1 VLAAIE
7 RPANYCTSFAPYP
20 GILCLVAV
28 MLVMIHRAPC
38 LKAIFR
44 LRHCPI
50 PDGGRKCINACHFTC
65 RRHSR
70 HLKDLCSRSESSG
83 ALPLAVV
90 LLCSPAMSS
99 SSSSSSSSTKF
110 PVATPEESLR
120 PPRPFFLES
129 SGAPDH
135 EGTPAGSR
143 PPSQPRGSTSGHLR
157 PQDRQGSSISSIISS
172 GAATPANPF
181 STPVMEATNA
191 LSAPPSVI
199 SFSLGDAAATGF
211 GDAHRRISA
220 HSSVENSAV
229 DLQQR
234 QSATPREAFSSPR
247 PRPVTVM
254 YPSGGNGM
262 RSRLAKRK
270 RPASTML
277 SGELSKPWVGKK
289 DKAARISYILTYS
302 MVLLGIIAAAVRCFY
317 GWRSVSL
324 IGKLC
329 PVLDDEFNG
338 NDLDGDVWVREVD
351 LGGYGWVTF
360 PYVSF
365 CCVTD
370 EDGAG
375 TVNSR

>member
-1 VLAAIE
+1 MFGGRNA
-7 RPANYCTSFAPYP
+7 RHDSS
-20 GILCLVAV
+20 G
-28 MLVMIHRAPC
+28 PC
-38 LKAIFR
+38 LKTIFH

-50 PDGGRKCINACHFTC
+50 TDGGRKCINACHSTC
-65 RRHSR
+65 RRYSR
-70 HLKDLCSRSESSG
+70 HLKVLCSRSEFSG
-83 ALPLAVV
+83 ALSLAVV
-90 LLCSPAMSS
+90 LLHSPAMSS
-99 SSSSSSSSTKF
+99 SSSSSSSKSSTKF

-129 SGAPDH
+129 SGTPDH
-135 EGTPAGSR
+135 EGTSAGSR

-191 LSAPPSVI
+191 LSPPPSVI

-220 HSSVENSAV
+220 PSSVANSAV
-229 DLQQR
+229 DLQQQR

-254 YPSGGNGM
+254 YPSGHNGM

-329 PVLDDEFNG
+329 PVLDDDFNG
-338 NDLDGDVWVREVD
+338 NDLDSDVWVREVD
-351 LGGYGWVTF
+351 LGGYGWVII
-360 PYVSF
+360 PCVSF
-365 CCVTD
+365 LCVVN
-370 EDGAG
+370 ESGAG
-375 TVNSR
+375 MVNSR

>member
-1 VLAAIE
+1 MFGGRNA
-7 RPANYCTSFAPYP
+7 RHDPS
-20 GILCLVAV
+20 G
-28 MLVMIHRAPC
+28 PC
-38 LKAIFR
+38 LKAIFH

-50 PDGGRKCINACHFTC
+50 TDWGRKCINACHSTC
-65 RRHSR
+65 RRYSR
-70 HLKDLCSRSESSG
+70 HLKGSVLCSWSKFPG
-83 ALPLAVV
+83 AFSLAVAP
-90 LLCSPAMSS
+90 LRPLTMSS
-99 SSSSSSSSTKF
+99 SSSPKSSAKS

-129 SGAPDH
+129 SGTSDH

-143 PPSQPRGSTSGHLR
+143 PPSQPRGSASGHLR

-172 GAATPANPF
+172 GATTPANPF

-191 LSAPPSVI
+191 LSPPPSVI

-220 HSSVENSAV
+220 PSSVANSAV

-254 YPSGGNGM
+254 YPSGNNGT

-277 SGELSKPWVGKK
+277 SGELSKPWVGTK
-289 DKAARISYILTYS
+289 DKAARISYLLTYS
-302 MVLLGIIAAAVRCFY
+302 MVLVGIIAAAVRCFY

-329 PVLDDEFNG
+329 PVLDEDFNG
-338 NDLDGDVWVREVD
+338 NDLDSSVWVREVD
-351 LGGYGWVTF
+351 LGGYG
-360 PYVSF
+360 
-365 CCVTD
+365 
-370 EDGAG
+370 
-375 TVNSR
+375 

>member
-1 VLAAIE
+1 MFGGRNA
-7 RPANYCTSFAPYP
+7 RHDPS
-20 GILCLVAV
+20 G
-28 MLVMIHRAPC
+28 PC
-38 LKAIFR
+38 LKAIFH

-50 PDGGRKCINACHFTC
+50 TDGGRKCINACHLTC
-65 RRHSR
+65 RRCSR
-70 HLKDLCSRSESSG
+70 HLKVLCSRSEFSG
-83 ALPLAVV
+83 ALSLAVV
-90 LLCSPAMSS
+90 LLCSLTMSS
-99 SSSSSSSSTKF
+99 SSSSSSHMSSAKS

-129 SGAPDH
+129 SGTPDH

-157 PQDRQGSSISSIISS
+157 PQDRQGSSISSIMSS

-191 LSAPPSVI
+191 LSPPPSVI

-220 HSSVENSAV
+220 HSSVANSAV

-254 YPSGGNGM
+254 YPSGGNGI

-302 MVLLGIIAAAVRCFY
+302 MVFLGIIAAAVRCLY

-329 PVLDDEFNG
+329 PVLDDDFNG

-351 LGGYGWVTF
+351 LGGYGCVIF
-360 PYVSF
+360 PYISF
-365 CCVTD
+365 RCVIN